1 MLASSR
7 APRSRPP
14 STAALVTPAGATLLR
29 AADERVDAALNSA
42 SKVYTDNTAYLQQ
55 QLARQKEFHAANLE
69 TYRQAREA
77 YLKKVGA
84 RPCSRGRHAGGFV
97 TSLAQWAA
105 QRR

>member
-1 MLASSR
+1 MSAWQGYPLCHNPAL
-7 APRSRPP
+7 PTHPP
-14 STAALVTPAGATLLR
+14 PPLPYCRAGATLLR

-55 QLARQKEFHAANLE
+55 QLARQKEFHSANLE

-84 RPCSRGRHAGGFV
+84 AWLGAPPAGLRKR
-97 TSLAQWAA
+97 TAA
-105 QRR
+105 